1 MGCTAVI
8 HAVTEALRRMSLLA
22 VHEPVRYQI
31 GLTKGDTVWL
41 DVFRRDGSYLHVKAA
56 EFIPLA
62 DEARVYADAFSR
74 HGEYMPEP
82 LGFTTC
88 EGWELLISEGVEH
101 RPLHPNPLV
110 HAPGASRV
118 TREIWRYFAAAS
130 RAPRDDDPHHAHES
144 LLARLRQ
151 TFRDSQFAPLVAQWS
166 SAVALREL
174 AALGAVA
181 QHGDFVANNLGMTRR
196 GLRVF
201 DWEDFGKVSL
211 PGFDVC
217 TLAVSLVNEIA
228 PDAVMR
234 RDGPLASRVEAFV
247 APACKPIGIDLDLF
261 WRLVPLYL
269 LAFLHLKQGYA
280 TGVRDRIA
288 RLLDRF
294 CAADAHA
301 PNLVTL
307 S

>member
-1 MGCTAVI
+1 MI
-8 HAVTEALRRMSLLA
+8 PAVTEALRRMSLLA
-22 VHEPVRYQI
+22 ADEPVRYQI
-31 GLTKGDTVWL
+31 GLTQGDTVWL

-56 EFIPLA
+56 EFITLRE
-62 DEARVYADAFSR
+62 EARVYADAFSR

-82 LGFTTC
+82 LGFTTF

-101 RPLHPNPLV
+101 RPLHPNPLA
-110 HAPGASRV
+110 HAAGASHV
-118 TREIWRYFAAAS
+118 AREIWRYFAAAS
-130 RAPRDDDPHHAHES
+130 RAPRDDDPRHAHES

-151 TFRDSQFAPLVAQWS
+151 TFRDSQLAPLVAQWS
-166 SAVALREL
+166 SDASLREL

-217 TLAVSLVNEIA
+217 TLAVSFANEIA
-228 PDAVMR
+228 PDVVMR
-234 RDGPLASRVEAFV
+234 RDGPLASRVDAFV
-247 APACKPIGIDLDLF
+247 APACKSIGIDLDVF

-280 TGVRDRIA
+280 TAVRDRTA

-294 CAADAHA
+294 CAAADQA
-301 PNLVTL
+301 PYLATPG
-307 S
+307 